1 MLRQVQLL
9 QQRPALRGA
18 VGSAGEAQGEDWV
31 GICNDAVNAKI
42 AADESGLFFTPEQGG
57 FTTVD
62 DATSFYLNEDGSVT
76 LVFPEYSIAAG
87 AAGIV
92 EIPVVA

>member
-1 MLRQVQLL
+1 ML
-9 QQRPALRGA
+9 
-18 VGSAGEAQGEDWV
+18 GEDWV

>member
-1 MLRQVQLL
+1 MLPHRCKWQ
-9 QQRPALRGA
+9 A
-18 VGSAGEAQGEDWV
+18 AGYRS
-31 GICNDAVNAKI
+31 I